1 MKLSDSTTGEL
12 LHTFDLHTGNVECVA
27 FSPNGR
33 LLASGGEDKTVR
45 VWDATTGREVLG
57 LHGHT
62 EQVRVRGVQPG
73 RPAPRFGQ
81 LRRNHPHLGCDPAPG
96 GRARQEILTF
106 TEHSDE
112 IRSVAF
118 SPDGPDDHLRIASA
132 GMDGLVKVWDA
143 QTGRVSAE
151 FSGHEEF
158 SGIRGV
164 VFCVAWHPKGHLIA
178 SAGVDTVRVWDA
190 RTEREVFKL
199 PAALETI
206 ALPYHAVA
214 FSPDGRYLVTG
225 KVDGAVQVW
234 DAETGQEVGTLA
246 THKREIRGV
255 VFSRDGEHL
264 ASASSDGIVKLW
276 DAKRQD
282 KKSLGETQE
291 ARLNLRAGRRAEFER
306 GLQPGWPAAGDR
318 GRGEHGQDLGRAER
332 PRTPSPSGDTK
343 ETFTPWRSAPT
354 AMADGSPRRVR
365 TAP

>member
-1 MKLSDSTTGEL
+1 M
-12 LHTFDLHTGNVECVA
+12 
-27 FSPNGR
+27 
-33 LLASGGEDKTVR
+33 R

-62 EQVRVRGVQPG
+62 ERCACVAFSPDGRRLASASSDGTIRIWDGTPLRGDEG
-73 RPAPRFGQ
+73 GQ
-81 LRRNHPHLGCDPAPG
+81 
-96 GRARQEILTF
+96 ETLTF

-118 SPDGPDDHLRIASA
+118 SPDEPADCFGRHGRA
-132 GMDGLVKVWDA
+132 GEGL
-143 QTGRVSAE
+143 GRADRPGERRVQRPR
-151 FSGHEEF
+151 GF

-178 SAGVDTVRVWDA
+178 SASIDTVRAWDA

-199 PAALETI
+199 PAALGKI

-276 DAKRQD
+276 DAKRLD
-282 KKSLGETQE
+282 KQHLDEKQE
-291 ARLNLRAGRRAEFER
+291 ARLNLRR
-306 GLQPGWPAAGDR
+306 
-318 GRGEHGQDLGRAER
+318 
-332 PRTPSPSGDTK
+332 
-343 ETFTPWRSAPT
+343 
-354 AMADGSPRRVR
+354 GSPDRV
-365 TAP
+365 